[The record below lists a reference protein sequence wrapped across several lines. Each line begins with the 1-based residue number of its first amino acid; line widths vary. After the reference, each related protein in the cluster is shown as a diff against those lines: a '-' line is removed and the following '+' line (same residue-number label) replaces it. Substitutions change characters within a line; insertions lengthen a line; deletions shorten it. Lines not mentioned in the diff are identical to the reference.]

1 LLEVF
6 GSAQDERTIADAQI
20 TVLSSGRHPEQIGQ
34 KLPKK

>member
-6 GSAQDERTIADAQI
+6 GSAQDERAIAGAQI
-20 TVLSSGRHPEQIGQ
+20 TVLSSRRHPEQIGQ